1 MGDTLQALIFD
12 VDGTLADTERSG
24 HRLAFNS
31 AFAAA
36 GLGWVWSAELY
47 GELLQVTGGK
57 ERIRR
62 YLEEHHP
69 DSRVD
74 NDTDGLIAELHL
86 AKNRIYK
93 EMVAAGDVPLRP
105 GVKRLLLEARAA
117 GLRLAIATSA
127 SMENVVALL
136 QHGVG
141 PAARDWFEVIVAG
154 DMVTAKK
161 PAPDIHILA
170 LEALRLPAE
179 QCLALE
185 DSGSG
190 LRAALAAR
198 LPTLVTIND
207 YTAHDGFDGAVAV
220 VDHLGEPD
228 LPMRVLAGDLGGAT
242 YVDVA
247 ALRHAHARLSR
258 GRPARR

>member
-1 MGDTLQALIFD
+1 M
-12 VDGTLADTERSG
+12 
-24 HRLAFNS
+24 
-31 AFAAA
+31 
-36 GLGWVWSAELY
+36 
-47 GELLQVTGGK
+47 
-57 ERIRR
+57 
-62 YLEEHHP
+62 
-69 DSRVD
+69 
-74 NDTDGLIAELHL
+74 

-93 EMVAAGDVPLRP
+93 NMVAAGDVPLRP

-117 GLRLAIATSA
+117 GLRLAIATST

-141 PAARDWFEVIVAG
+141 PAAQDWFEVIGAG

-170 LEALRLPAE
+170 LKALHLPPE

-207 YTAHDGFDGAVAV
+207 YTAHDGFDGAIAV

-228 LPMRVLAGDLGGAT
+228 LPMHVLAGDLGGAT

-247 ALRHAHARLSR
+247 ALRHAHARRSR

>member
-1 MGDTLQALIFD
+1 MGVALQAVIFD

-24 HRLAFNS
+24 HRRAFNR

-36 GLGWVWSAELY
+36 GLEWVWSAESY
-47 GELLQVTGGK
+47 GELLRITGGK

-62 YLEEHHP
+62 YLEEEHP
-69 DSRVD
+69 DAQVD
-74 NDTDGLIAELHL
+74 GDTDGFIAGLHL
-86 AKNRIYK
+86 AKNRIYEK
-93 EMVAAGDVPLRP
+93 MVAAGDVPLRP
-105 GVKRLLLEARAA
+105 GVKRLLLEARSA
-117 GLRLAIATSA
+117 GLRLAIATST
-127 SMENVVALL
+127 SMDSVLALL

-141 PAARDWFEVIVAG
+141 PAAQDWFEVIAAG
-154 DMVTAKK
+154 DMATAKK
-161 PAPDIHILA
+161 PSPDIHLLA
-170 LEALRLPAE
+170 LKALRLPPE
-179 QCLALE
+179 QCMALE

-190 LRAALAAR
+190 LHAALAAR

-207 YTAHDGFDGAVAV
+207 YTARDDFDGAIAV

-228 LPMRVLAGDLGGAT
+228 LPMHVLAGDLGGAA

-247 ALRHAHARLSR
+247 ALRYAHAQRSR